1 MALAHGDDITK
12 DAPALSGKGHILV
25 VAAKEPLFVGQLQQ
39 DLIKKQVQ
47 AVGFAHREGSKIKES
62 AWGIVG
68 QHIIYLPAVCFEI
81 GLTGGVFLIAG
92 HLLRPPVVS
101 WTLPPNR
108 SSTGYWASRS

>member
-12 DAPALSGKGHILV
+12 DAPALGGKGHILV

-47 AVGFAHREGSKIKES
+47 AVGFAHRERSKIKES

-68 QHIIYLPAVCFEI
+68 QNPWHMPVSAQ
-81 GLTGGVFLIAG
+81 
-92 HLLRPPVVS
+92 RP
-101 WTLPPNR
+101 
-108 SSTGYWASRS
+108 